1 MLIAQALGEYGVV
14 AALTESVTSTSI
26 YLEEAVNGNEPT
38 ALIAAAIVIWLVI
51 KAVR

>member
-14 AALTESVTSTSI
+14 AGLTDSVTHASI
-26 YLEEAVNGNEPT
+26 YLEEAVNGNEPA